1 MPATAAN
8 DVDVADQYWHYLE
21 RSKVATQLETNLE
34 NGLDPAEAASR
45 QQKFGPNELIVRAGK
60 PAWLKFILQ
69 FNQPLLII
77 LLSAGLI
84 KAVIGQWLNASVI
97 WGVTFTNATISFIQE
112 AGAEK
117 KIEALAQAVTT
128 EATVI
133 RGGKKLRVP
142 SKELV
147 VGDLVTLTSGDKVP
161 ADLRLVK
168 VRDLQIDES
177 GLTGE
182 SVAVEKELGQAGDLV
197 LPEETPLAE
206 RDNMAYAG
214 SFDKIGRAHV

>member
-1 MPATAAN
+1 MTRFSET
-8 DVDVADQYWHYLE
+8 QSWHYLD
-21 RSKVATQLETNLE
+21 RLKVVKALGTNIE
-34 NGLDPAEAASR
+34 SGLDAAEVVSR
-45 QQKFGPNELIVRAGK
+45 QQKFGANELIVKAGK
-60 PAWLKFILQ
+60 PPWLKFILQ

-84 KAVIGQWLNASVI
+84 KAVIGEWLNASVI
-97 WGVTFTNATISFIQE
+97 WGVTTTNATISFIQE

-133 RGGKKLRVP
+133 RGGKKLKIP

-168 VRDLQIDES
+168 VRDLKID
-177 GLTGE
+177 
-182 SVAVEKELGQAGDLV
+182 
-197 LPEETPLAE
+197 
-206 RDNMAYAG
+206 
-214 SFDKIGRAHV
+214 